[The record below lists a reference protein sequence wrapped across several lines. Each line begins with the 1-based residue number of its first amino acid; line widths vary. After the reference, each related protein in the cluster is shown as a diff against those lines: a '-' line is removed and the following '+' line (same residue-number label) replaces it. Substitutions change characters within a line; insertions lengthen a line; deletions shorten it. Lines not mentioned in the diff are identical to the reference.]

1 MNLIQNIFFININMY
16 INVNFY
22 LKHMKEIE

>member
-1 MNLIQNIFFININMY
+1 MNLMQNIFFININMY
-16 INVNFY
+16 INVNFH